1 MEVIVG
7 GLFTREVGKRYV
19 GISDNKG
26 RMHRDQPFVV
36 LREAT
41 YEEWKAC
48 AEAEGVAIQP
58 GIDALARSGKA
69 KFYGISTD

>member
-7 GLFTREVGKRYV
+7 GLFTREIGKRYT
-19 GISDNKG
+19 GISDRQG
-26 RMHRDQPFVV
+26 QMHKDQPFLV

-41 YEEWKAC
+41 YEEWVAF
-48 AEAEGVAIQP
+48 AEEEGLVIQP
-58 GIDALARSGKA
+58 GIDALAKSGRA